1 MRELLAR
8 GSVWREHTTHSRG
21 IPVSAAK
28 RLPAALHAEVVSL
41 RSRIIPAVVQQHV
54 GDAIHLHGTRT
65 LLAEAPHVTLAHLR
79 RFDDRLAAHLA
90 GLAVAGEH
98 AISVCTAALD
108 AAIPSSMFVAA
119 VRALE
124 DGRREW
130 FTRLLAMSMGVEP
143 FRTGF
148 SSALGW
154 LGPTHLRGIVADI
167 LGSPHAIARCLGVA
181 ACAIHRVDPGLVS
194 ANLLLDEDAAVRA
207 GPFGRRETGRRELVS
222 MCGAAATSD
231 KDPLCNFWAA
241 WSAVLLGDRERA
253 LDVLA
258 STALGDAPY
267 AARSCQI
274 ALLAMA
280 PHAAHA
286 LLKKLATDSGN
297 RRRLLFGTAM
307 AGDPAYVPWL
317 IVQMEDEVFG
327 RLAGEAFSFITGA
340 DLAWLDLERKPP
352 EGLETGP
359 NDDPSDP
366 DVDMDPDDGLPWP
379 DADRVQSWWA
389 QNGARFTAGT
399 RYFVGAPVTRDHC
412 LHVLKTG
419 YQRQRIAAAFHRC
432 LLEPGTPLFEWRAPA
447 WRQECALAALGAAG

>member
-1 MRELLAR
+1 MSLCELLAR

-207 GPFGRRETGRRELVS
+207 RAFRAAGETRVGENWSRCAEPPQRPTKIRSAISGQRGRPCCLVTGKGPLTFWPPQRLETHRTQHGH
-222 MCGAAATSD
+222 
-231 KDPLCNFWAA
+231 
-241 WSAVLLGDRERA
+241 
-253 LDVLA
+253 
-258 STALGDAPY
+258 
-267 AARSCQI
+267 ARSLC
-274 ALLAMA
+274 
-280 PHAAHA
+280 
-286 LLKKLATDSGN
+286 S
-297 RRRLLFGTAM
+297 R
-307 AGDPAYVPWL
+307 WL
-317 IVQMEDEVFG
+317 RMQ
-327 RLAGEAFSFITGA
+327 RT
-340 DLAWLDLERKPP
+340 
-352 EGLETGP
+352 
-359 NDDPSDP
+359 
-366 DVDMDPDDGLPWP
+366 
-379 DADRVQSWWA
+379 
-389 QNGARFTAGT
+389 RF
-399 RYFVGAPVTRDHC
+399 
-412 LHVLKTG
+412 
-419 YQRQRIAAAFHRC
+419 
-432 LLEPGTPLFEWRAPA
+432 
-447 WRQECALAALGAAG
+447 